1 MKKQYVS
8 PAIEVVELNVES
20 QILAGSDPG
29 VGFEMTVEPPG
40 DGGEEEIE
48 LGAKESDGWGE
59 W

>member
-29 VGFEMTVEPPG
+29 VGFEMTVEPP
-40 DGGEEEIE
+40 DPDLEEELE
-48 LGAKESDGWGE
+48 LS
-59 W
+59 

>member
-48 LGAKESDGWGE
+48 LS
-59 W
+59 

>member
-29 VGFEMTVEPPG
+29 VGFEMTVEPPV
-40 DGGEEEIE
+40 DGGVEEIE
-48 LGAKESDGWGE
+48 LS
-59 W
+59 